1 MAIKKENGLLLLLLA
16 AGVFLAF
23 RKPGKTVVVMPELPT
38 DIPTN
43 TDASF
48 KVFVPSGTILYA
60 MDKTTRKG
68 RTMGDQY
75 FDGYNTGELPT
86 WVKIKNGNEFD
97 YVQSPDF
104 TITTS
109 QTPGVMTPTQ
119 NPDGPPKVPIV
130 GPTPTQQQLPGHINI
145 NAPLPGN
152 LPTSGPIIYPTPGQQ
167 QQPIY
172 ITLPSQHAEPLTD
185 APIVAPGHTLQQNL
199 QSNMNTLQYAPDGAR
214 LIQPRF

>member
-23 RKPGKTVVVMPELPT
+23 KKPGKTVVVTTDEPT

-43 TDASF
+43 QDAAI

-97 YVQSPDF
+97 YVQSPNF
-104 TITTS
+104 RITTHQNLS
-109 QTPGVMTPTQ
+109 NNPNQPGHYDLNTQ
-119 NPDGPPKVPIV
+119 NSDGSPK
-130 GPTPTQQQLPGHINI
+130 
-145 NAPLPGN
+145 
-152 LPTSGPIIYPTPGQQ
+152 
-167 QQPIY
+167 
-172 ITLPSQHAEPLTD
+172 ITLPSQPGEPLTH
-185 APIVAPGHTLQQNL
+185 AAIVAPGRTPQQNL
-199 QSNMNTLQYAPDGAR
+199 QSSMNTLQYAPEGAR
-214 LIQPRF
+214 LIQPRY